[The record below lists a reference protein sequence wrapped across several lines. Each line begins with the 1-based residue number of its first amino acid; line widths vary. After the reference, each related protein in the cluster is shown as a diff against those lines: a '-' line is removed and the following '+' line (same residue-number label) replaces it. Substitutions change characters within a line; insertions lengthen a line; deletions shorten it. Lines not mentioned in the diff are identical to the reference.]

1 VIIRGQTIRI
11 RTHNQNMAVAAM
23 QIVERKI
30 SPHLSKRVAIRRQS
44 LSQANK
50 RSVPASSYARKLVM
64 G

>member
-1 VIIRGQTIRI
+1 
-11 RTHNQNMAVAAM
+11 MAVAAM